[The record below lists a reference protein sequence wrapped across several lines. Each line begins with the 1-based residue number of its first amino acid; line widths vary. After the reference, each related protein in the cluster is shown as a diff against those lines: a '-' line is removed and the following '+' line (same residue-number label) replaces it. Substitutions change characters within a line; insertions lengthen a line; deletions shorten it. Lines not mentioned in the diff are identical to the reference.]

1 MASIFKLRIQ
11 SNTFLVLGFIFC
23 CSLYTPFENR
33 VMGQGVPQE
42 DTGGSAFGDGSTI
55 VGVGLPKA
63 TAISDFISYEVA
75 QSVAEQANKIAN
87 SLQTNSFGQNISP
100 EAQQILLSL
109 FTNPGFDT
117 ASALTEKLKAVGV
130 STELARQLSDRLE
143 GLFAPTSRNLK
154 KWQVS
159 SKLSVSGQQ
168 LTTAVE
174 SLNQVIDQ
182 ADPQALAKPPDELIV
197 IQKVL
202 AQLVIASSLAA
213 NP

>member
-1 MASIFKLRIQ
+1 MVSIFKI
-11 SNTFLVLGFIFC
+11 FLGLMVLFPSFC
-23 CSLYTPFENR
+23 TSLQA
-33 VMGQGVPQE
+33 QGVFQG
-42 DTGGSAFGDGSTI
+42 DTTGTAFGDGSMI
-55 VGVGLPKA
+55 VGAGLPKA

>member
-1 MASIFKLRIQ
+1 
-11 SNTFLVLGFIFC
+11 
-23 CSLYTPFENR
+23 
-33 VMGQGVPQE
+33 
-42 DTGGSAFGDGSTI
+42 
-55 VGVGLPKA
+55 VGLPKA

-117 ASALTEKLKAVGV
+117 ASALTERLKGVGV

-159 SKLSVSGQQ
+159 FKLSVSGQQ